1 MKLSTKGRYGLR
13 LMIDLAVHYG
23 EGPVLL
29 REVARREEIS
39 EKYLSNL
46 VNPLKARGL
55 VEATRG
61 VHGGYVLGKP
71 PAEITM
77 REIVEVLEGP
87 LCLVDCVAKPAG
99 CNRIPLCVAR
109 DLWSEVARGIS
120 QVLEKYTLADMVERQ
135 EAKREISLTT
145 TTLSE

>member
-13 LMIDLAVHYG
+13 LMIDLAAHYG

-29 REVARREEIS
+29 REIAKREEIS

-46 VNPLKARGL
+46 VNPLKSRGL

-61 VHGGYVLGKP
+61 VHGGYVLGKS

-87 LCLVDCVAKPAG
+87 LCLVDCVEKPSA
-99 CNRIPLCVAR
+99 CNRVPVCVAR
-109 DLWSEVARGIS
+109 DLWSEVSRGMS
-120 QVLEKYTLADMVERQ
+120 QILGKYTLAEMVVRQ
-135 EAKREISLTT
+135 KAKRDNLTHDNY
-145 TTLSE
+145 SI

>member
-1 MKLSTKGRYGLR
+1 MKLSTKGRYGVR
-13 LMIDLAVHYG
+13 LMIDLAIHYG

-29 REVARREEIS
+29 REIAKREEIS

-61 VHGGYVLGKP
+61 VHGGYVLGKR

-77 REIVEVLEGP
+77 KEIVEVLEGS
-87 LCLVDCVAKPAG
+87 LCLVDCVEKPAA
-99 CNRIPLCVAR
+99 CDRVALCVAR
-109 DLWSEVARGIS
+109 DLWSEAAQGIGRI
-120 QVLEKYTLADMVERQ
+120 LGKYSLADMVLRQ
-135 EAKREISLTT
+135 KAKRENVATDNYTI
-145 TTLSE
+145 

>member
-1 MKLSTKGRYGLR
+1 MKLSTKGRYGVR
-13 LMIDLAVHYG
+13 LMIDLAIHYG

-29 REVARREEIS
+29 REIAKREEIS

-61 VHGGYVLGKP
+61 VHGGYVLGKR

-77 REIVEVLEGP
+77 KEIVEVLEGS
-87 LCLVDCVAKPAG
+87 LCLVDCVEKPAA
-99 CNRIPLCVAR
+99 CDRVALCVAR
-109 DLWSEVARGIS
+109 DLWSEAAQGIGRI
-120 QVLEKYTLADMVERQ
+120 LGKYTLADMVLRQ
-135 EAKREISLTT
+135 KAKRENVATDNYTI
-145 TTLSE
+145 

>member
-1 MKLSTKGRYGLR
+1 MKLSTKGRYGVR
-13 LMIDLAVHYG
+13 LMIDLAIHYG

-29 REVARREEIS
+29 REIAKREEIS

-61 VHGGYVLGKP
+61 VHGGYVLGKR

-77 REIVEVLEGP
+77 KEIVEVLEGS
-87 LCLVDCVAKPAG
+87 LCLVDCVEKPAA
-99 CNRIPLCVAR
+99 CDRVALCVAR
-109 DLWSEVARGIS
+109 DLWSEAAQGIGRI
-120 QVLEKYTLADMVERQ
+120 LGKYTLADMVRRQ
-135 EAKREISLTT
+135 KAKRENVATDNYTI
-145 TTLSE
+145 

>member
-1 MKLSTKGRYGLR
+1 MKLSTKGRYGVR

-29 REVARREEIS
+29 REIAKREEIS

-46 VNPLKARGL
+46 VNPLKATGL

-61 VHGGYVLGKP
+61 VHGGYVLGKA

-77 REIVEVLEGP
+77 KEIVEVLEGS
-87 LCLVDCVAKPAG
+87 LCLVDCVEKPSL
-99 CNRIPLCVAR
+99 CNRVAFCITR
-109 DLWSEVARGIS
+109 DLWSEAAEGMARILG
-120 QVLEKYTLADMVERQ
+120 KYTLADMALRQ
-135 EAKREISLTT
+135 RVKRESAMHDNYTI
-145 TTLSE
+145 